1 MLETNDLALI
11 AFGLGPMEM
20 LIVGAIAVLLFG
32 SRLPEVARSLGKSY
46 VEFKKGVG
54 GLTDEVRNVQHEVEQ
69 AADTAYYTPEE
80 DDSPVAFDPPPAEST
95 AENTADDSV
104 ENEAKDK
111 QATTSAASGEP
122 TTS

>member
-1 MLETNDLALI
+1 MLGTNDLALI

-80 DDSPVAFDPPPAEST
+80 DDSPVAFDPPPV
-95 AENTADDSV
+95 ENTAETNAGNPAENSV
-104 ENEAKDK
+104 ED
-111 QATTSAASGEP
+111 
-122 TTS
+122 

>member
-1 MLETNDLALI
+1 MLAFNSLSLI

-46 VEFKKGVG
+46 TEFKKGVG
-54 GLTDEVRNVQHEVEQ
+54 GITDEVRNVQYEVEQ

-80 DDSPVAFDPPPAEST
+80 DEPPSSFDPPPAEDET
-95 AENTADDSV
+95 NEKKEETAD
-104 ENEAKDK
+104 EP
-111 QATTSAASGEP
+111 AAS
-122 TTS
+122 